1 MKMFRRSVR
10 VSKGNSSQVSDIA
23 VYNSLAKEIGH
34 TEERA
39 EELEEAVEVEVEVEV
54 EVGGGG
60 GGVGEAVKGTV
71 VPGTIVETDTYQ
83 CSKSKWLPGREPGTA

>member
-10 VSKGNSSQVSDIA
+10 VSKGNSSQISDIA

-60 GGVGEAVKGTV
+60 GVGEAVKGTV

>member
-10 VSKGNSSQVSDIA
+10 VSKGNSSQISDIA

-39 EELEEAVEVEVEVEV
+39 EELEEAVEVEVEVGG
-54 EVGGGG
+54 GGGG